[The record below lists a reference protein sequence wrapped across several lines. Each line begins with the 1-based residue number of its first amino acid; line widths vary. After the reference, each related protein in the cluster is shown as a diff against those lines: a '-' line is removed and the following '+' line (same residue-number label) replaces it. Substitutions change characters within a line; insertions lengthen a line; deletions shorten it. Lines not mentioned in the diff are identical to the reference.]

1 MDSTFAARPD
11 LVRLDPAVLAIAAAH
26 DVLEFDLATLPADR
40 DRLNT
45 ISAQRAGTVDVTG
58 IDIESHQIADTG
70 GANLDLRIY
79 RGAAT
84 SAIPIVVF
92 AHGGGF
98 VTGNLDTDHSLC
110 VELAHSVDCVVVSVD
125 YRLAPEHPCPAALD
139 DVHSAFEYAM
149 AHAGQLNADRD
160 RIAVVGKDAGAAL
173 VAGLAHRVFDT
184 EGPQIRLQLL
194 HEPMLDPDPTRSR
207 REFAGM
213 PGLSGRAMD
222 RGWRHYQRG
231 TAGGGRYRRGTATS
245 RPIAPA
251 HRRNLEGLAPA
262 FISCA
267 EIDPCRDEAI
277 SYANRLLHAYVPT
290 ELHVFAA
297 GFPRLDSTHQHGDL
311 SREVRA
317 LQVRSLRRSFSY

>member
-1 MDSTFAARPD
+1 VRGVAAG
-11 LVRLDPAVLAIAAAH
+11 L
-26 DVLEFDLATLPADR
+26 DVLEFDAAALPTER
-40 DRLNT
+40 HRLNT
-45 ISAQRAGTVDVTG
+45 VSAERAGSVDMSGV
-58 IDIESHQIADTG
+58 DSELHQITAAR
-70 GANLDLRIY
+70 GANLGIRIY

-84 SAIPIVVF
+84 SAVPIVVF

-110 VELAHSVDCVVVSVD
+110 VELARSVDCVVVSVD

-139 DVHSAFEYAM
+139 DMHSAFDYAI

-160 RIAVVGKDAGAAL
+160 RIAVVGRDAGAAL
-173 VAGLAHRVFDT
+173 MAGLAQRVFDE

-207 REFAGM
+207 REFAQA

-222 RGWRHYQRG
+222 RGWQHYRG
-231 TAGGGRYRRGTATS
+231 GSATS
-245 RPIAPA
+245 HHIAPA
-251 HRRNLEGLAPA
+251 HRRNLEGLPPA

-267 EIDPCRDEAI
+267 EIDPSRDEAI
-277 SYANRLLHAYVPT
+277 SYANRLLHAYVHT

-297 GFPRLDSTHQHGDL
+297 GFPGLNSVHPHWAA

-317 LQVRSLRRSFSY
+317 MQVRSLRRSFSY

>member
-1 MDSTFAARPD
+1 M
-11 LVRLDPAVLAIAAAH
+11 
-26 DVLEFDLATLPADR
+26 LEFDLATLAADR

-45 ISAQRAGTVDVTG
+45 ISAQRAGAVDVTG

-79 RGAAT
+79 RGTAM
-84 SAIPIVVF
+84 SAVPIVVF

-110 VELAHSVDCVVVSVD
+110 AELARSVNCVVVSVD
-125 YRLAPEHPCPAALD
+125 YRLAPEHPCPAALN
-139 DVHSAFEYAM
+139 DVHSAFDYAI
-149 AHAGQLNADRD
+149 AHAGPLNADPD
-160 RIAVVGKDAGAAL
+160 RIAVVGRDAGAAL
-173 VAGLAHRVFDT
+173 VAGLAQRVFDA

-207 REFAGM
+207 REFARI

-222 RGWRHYQRG
+222 RGWEH
-231 TAGGGRYRRGTATS
+231 YRRGTAPS
-245 RPIAPA
+245 HHIAPA
-251 HRRNLEGLAPA
+251 HRRNLEGLPPA

-267 EIDPCRDEAI
+267 DINPCRDEAVGY
-277 SYANRLLHAYVPT
+277 SNRLLHAYVPT

-297 GFPRLDSTHQHGDL
+297 AFPGMESMHGHGAV
-311 SREVRA
+311 SRDVRA